1 MTIDRLLQACTVRLH
16 LPDTGERGTGFWVAP
31 GWILTCHHVVREAT
45 ALVQVTGS
53 QGEDW
58 GNATLAYPAPQSDLA
73 LLTCATPPAPPLPA
87 VALDP
92 SFQPLDRLYSYGY
105 PSEFPQGASVTA
117 ECEGS
122 AEDEGL
128 ALIKFK
134 AGQFQPGI
142 SGSPVLNLRSGQ
154 VCGVVKFTRDRSSDL
169 GGGAIPIAL
178 ALEAF
183 PFLAALQQAFHQ
195 ADRRWATAWSEWQQ
209 TQSPTPSP
217 SPPAMADT
225 APPRSGQTLK
235 AQTLQKRIN
244 ALEEEHQAVVD
255 ALVGTIDPT
264 ARIRLERQI
273 TQLEAEISRLTDQLN
288 SLGAVGSSPPP
299 PGSPLVPHFP
309 LESPEGAVPLGSP
322 FYIPRSP
329 QEEQAYRDLARPHAL
344 LRIKS
349 PHAMGKSSLLMRVM
363 AKARDQGNRTA
374 TIDLG
379 RCDRQFFESS
389 RAFLLWLSAMVGR
402 ELKVKAKPTDDWDD
416 LFGPNMNCSD
426 FFEAHLLREPLVL
439 ALDNFDRIFAH
450 YSIDVELC
458 GLLRAWHEE
467 GKYNPVWANLRLVL
481 AYSMESYT
489 PKDINQSPFNVGTP
503 VFVEEFTAAEAQAL
517 GQRHGLETAAVAALM
532 EQVQGHPLLLR
543 QDVYGLAQGGLDL
556 ATLLRLAP
564 TEAGTFGGHLR
575 RLLGRLEQQPELR
588 SSVVELVRSE
598 PQRFDTATSL
608 RLEGLGL
615 VRRLGNGLVLRNPL
629 YRAYFGDRL

>member
-1 MTIDRLLQACTVRLH
+1 M
-16 LPDTGERGTGFWVAP
+16 
-31 GWILTCHHVVREAT
+31 
-45 ALVQVTGS
+45 
-53 QGEDW
+53 
-58 GNATLAYPAPQSDLA
+58 
-73 LLTCATPPAPPLPA
+73 
-87 VALDP
+87 
-92 SFQPLDRLYSYGY
+92 
-105 PSEFPQGASVTA
+105 
-117 ECEGS
+117 
-122 AEDEGL
+122 
-128 ALIKFK
+128 
-134 AGQFQPGI
+134 
-142 SGSPVLNLRSGQ
+142 
-154 VCGVVKFTRDRSSDL
+154 
-169 GGGAIPIAL
+169 
-178 ALEAF
+178 
-183 PFLAALQQAFHQ
+183 
-195 ADRRWATAWSEWQQ
+195 AD
-209 TQSPTPSP
+209 TPSP
-217 SPPAMADT
+217 Q
-225 APPRSGQTLK
+225 SGQTLK
-235 AQTLQKRIN
+235 AQTLQQRIT
-244 ALEEEHQAVVD
+244 ALEEDYQALVD
-255 ALVGTIDPT
+255 ALVVAIDPT
-264 ARIRLERQI
+264 ARIRLKRQI
-273 TQLEAEISRLTDQLN
+273 TQLEAEISQLTDQWHSLGAVAP
-288 SLGAVGSSPPP
+288 SPDFLHCLGAVGSSPPP
-299 PGSPLVPHFP
+299 PDSPMVSHFP

-543 QDVYGLAQGGLDL
+543 QGFYGLAQGGLDL

-615 VRRLGNGLVLRNPL
+615 VRRSGNGLVLRNPL